1 MRRVLIAFMTLA
13 MILSL
18 ALPAFAEENDQE
30 ESGTVVY
37 KGGAENFIFIPGS
50 EHHPTDMFVGFKDVM
65 PGDSLVQ
72 YIYIRNEASKEV
84 KIKLY
89 LRALGGHEESSD
101 FLSQLHLRVIVDD
114 DYVLFDASADQSA
127 QLTQWKELGLLYSG
141 GEVELKLILDVPE
154 TLDNRFQ
161 HQEYIGFL
169 DWEFM
174 IEEFPVEDTDPV
186 PDTGVR
192 HDREFYRWLFFGST
206 GLMIL
211 LLIPRKKKQEEEN

>member
-1 MRRVLIAFMTLA
+1 MKRAWIILMTLV
-13 MILSL
+13 MVLSL
-18 ALPAFAEENDQE
+18 ALPVLADENDQE
-30 ESGTVVY
+30 ETGTVIY
-37 KGGAENFIFIPGS
+37 KGGAENFIFLPGS
-50 EHHPTDMFVGFKDVM
+50 EHSPTDMFVDFKDVM

-89 LRALGGHEESSD
+89 LRALGGHEEGSE
-101 FLSQLHLRVIVDD
+101 FLSQLHLRVLVDD
-114 DYVLFDASADQSA
+114 EYLLFDAAADEQA
-127 QLTQWKELGLLYSG
+127 QLAEWVNLGTLYSG
-141 GEVELKLILDVPE
+141 GEIELKLILDVPV

-161 HQEYIGFL
+161 HQEYVGFL

-174 IEEFPVEDTDPV
+174 VEEFPVEDTDPV

-192 HDREFYRWLFFGST
+192 TDRAFYRWLFAGST
-206 GLMIL
+206 GLMLL